1 MAGTNSN
8 CLIDPNSGFCS
19 KTKTF
24 RSLRPTVSLPP
35 PSQRLSITQF
45 ILSLHQS
52 TSVTTTNTNT
62 FLIDPVIGQRLT
74 YADFVRQTNSLA
86 FSLHKH
92 YSLSKYD
99 VAFILSPSSFKIPI
113 LYFSLLSLGVVISPV
128 NPLGSN
134 SEISRQVHL
143 SRPSIAFATSHTS
156 HKLPPNLTTVLIDSP
171 DFLSLLS
178 THTANDV
185 VTLPNSTPPVN
196 QSDSAALLYS
206 SGTTGRVKGVLLTH
220 RNLIAVIATLFHFE
234 SETNQ
239 TVQQPSHPIWLSTL
253 PLFHI
258 FGFLII
264 STAVALSETVVFM
277 ERFDFATM
285 LKAVEKYKVNK
296 IPVSPP
302 IIVALVKS
310 ELTKTYDLTSLRILR
325 CGGSP
330 LGKEV
335 AEKFKEKFPHVEI
348 LQGFGLTE
356 CGGVAAGMREP
367 NETKRPGSVGLLY
380 NIVEARI
387 VDPVTGE
394 ALPPGQQGEL
404 WLRGPNIMKGY
415 SGDNKAT
422 SDTLDSEGWLKTG
435 DLCYFDSNGYLFI
448 VDRLK
453 ELIKYKAYQVP
464 PAELEHLLQSNPD
477 IADAAVIPYPN
488 EEAGQI
494 PMAFVVRKPGCGITE
509 AQVMDFIAKQV
520 APHKKI
526 RRVAFINS
534 VPKSP
539 AGKILRRE
547 LVSHAL
553 SGNTSKL

>member
-1 MAGTNSN
+1 MINPDHDLFRLLCTVDSGAVMAGTNSN

-86 FSLHKH
+86 FSLRKH

-348 LQGFGLTE
+348 LQ
-356 CGGVAAGMREP
+356 V
-367 NETKRPGSVGLLY
+367 TKS
-380 NIVEARI
+380 
-387 VDPVTGE
+387 
-394 ALPPGQQGEL
+394 
-404 WLRGPNIMKGY
+404 
-415 SGDNKAT
+415 
-422 SDTLDSEGWLKTG
+422 
-435 DLCYFDSNGYLFI
+435 YFLFI
-448 VDRLK
+448 
-453 ELIKYKAYQVP
+453 
-464 PAELEHLLQSNPD
+464 
-477 IADAAVIPYPN
+477 
-488 EEAGQI
+488 
-494 PMAFVVRKPGCGITE
+494 F
-509 AQVMDFIAKQV
+509 
-520 APHKKI
+520 
-526 RRVAFINS
+526 
-534 VPKSP
+534 
-539 AGKILRRE
+539 
-547 LVSHAL
+547 
-553 SGNTSKL
+553 